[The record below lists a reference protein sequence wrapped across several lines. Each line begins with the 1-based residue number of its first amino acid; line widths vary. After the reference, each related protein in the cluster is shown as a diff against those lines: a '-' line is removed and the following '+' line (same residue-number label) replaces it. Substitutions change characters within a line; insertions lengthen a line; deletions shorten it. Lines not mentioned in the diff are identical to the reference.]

1 MKEGSFYMAVY
12 GSFGDGRKATQ
23 RSLPDKGVI
32 RKGIGKVAGSGLAYV
47 YLFLTSQVQK
57 RSGIVDNSVP
67 AVDV

>member
-1 MKEGSFYMAVY
+1 MNEGSFYIAVY
-12 GSFGDGRKATQ
+12 GSFGDGGKATQ

-32 RKGIGKVAGSGLAYV
+32 RKGIGKVGRSGRAYV

-57 RSGIVDNSVP
+57 RLGIVDNSVA